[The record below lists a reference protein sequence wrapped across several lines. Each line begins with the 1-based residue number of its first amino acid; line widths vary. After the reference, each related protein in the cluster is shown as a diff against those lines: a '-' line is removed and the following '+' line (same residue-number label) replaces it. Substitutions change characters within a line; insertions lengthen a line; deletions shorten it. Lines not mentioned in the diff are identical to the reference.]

1 MVGVVRGRRGGGEEG
16 GRGQKCTQKPQEE
29 RSDLGIRTQ

>member
-1 MVGVVRGRRGGGEEG
+1 MVGVGGGRGGGGEG

-29 RSDLGIRTQ
+29 RFDLDIRTQ